1 VGCREVILLDTHVLV
16 HYARG
21 DKKIGKRT
29 LSILDRAKDRDEL
42 FVSALSFWE
51 IAMLVAKN
59 RLGLDS
65 PVTGFRAA
73 TLRQGIQE
81 MPIDGEIA
89 IAAAE
94 LPATHSDPAD
104 RMLVAT
110 AMVRGLTLITADD
123 VLLSWH
129 MHGFHAQD
137 ASA

>member
-1 VGCREVILLDTHVLV
+1 MGRREVILLDTHVLV

-21 DKKIGKRT
+21 DKKVGKRT
-29 LSILDRAKDRDEL
+29 LSMIDRAKDRDEL

-59 RLGLDS
+59 RLALDS
-65 PVTGFRAA
+65 PVSGFRAA

-81 MPIDGEIA
+81 MLIDGELA

-110 AMVRGLTLITADD
+110 AMVRGFTLITADD
-123 VLLSWH
+123 VLLQWH
-129 MHGFHAQD
+129 MRGYRSQD